1 MNELTKIE
9 SPTTALAI
17 VKKSLPIFF
26 FEDEKNK
33 EKFVSACAIDLY
45 QRSEDYVKN
54 GINYEDVLLCHY
66 RASQQGLNY
75 LNGDY
80 TVVKFGGKNPKPVV
94 FTSYQKQR
102 KDILDSPNVA
112 EFYPNIIWRG
122 ATVQQRD
129 LLQWDIVNVPHVG
142 NKYDQNG
149 FLNFADILGFEFV
162 LVRADGKKY
171 NYFATVKEIVLE
183 VGKDEK
189 MLFMYKGRSG
199 ETMWFKFVMR
209 KLLKWLPFSVGQ
221 SKDWSEVQPRDA
233 SPVGDIADVP
243 FEEIGGV
250 NLLQPEPQPQQQ
262 QQPQTMTQPQPQ
274 PQQQPATAQPQ
285 PQPQPQQAAP
295 VQPQPQQ
302 PQQTEKRW
310 LNIDSEEWRGVLA
323 SIATGQVKSV
333 ADVRKTYAVSKAVEL
348 EIQKYL

>member
-1 MNELTKIE
+1 MNELQKIE

-17 VKKSLPIFF
+17 VKKSMPIFY
-26 FEDEKNK
+26 FENPENEK
-33 EKFVSACAIDLY
+33 KFVSACAIDLY
-45 QRSEDYVKN
+45 QRSEDYMKN
-54 GINYEDVLLCHY
+54 GISYEDVMMCHY

-102 KDILDSPNVA
+102 QDILDSPNVA

-122 ATVQQRD
+122 STVQQRD
-129 LLQWDIVNVPHVG
+129 LLQWDINNAPHVG
-142 NKYDQNG
+142 PKYDQNG
-149 FLNFADILGFEFV
+149 YLNFADIMGFEFV
-162 LVRADGKKY
+162 LVRADGKRY
-171 NYFATVKEIVLE
+171 NYFASVNEIVLE

-189 MLFMYKGRSG
+189 MLFMYKGRNG
-199 ETMWFKFVMR
+199 ESMWYKFVMR

-221 SKDWSEVQPRDA
+221 SKDWREVQPRDD
-233 SPVGDIADVP
+233 SPVGEVCDIP
-243 FEEIGGV
+243 FEEVGGV
-250 NLLQPEPQPQQQ
+250 NLLQPNQ
-262 QQPQTMTQPQPQ
+262 Q
-274 PQQQPATAQPQ
+274 PQQQPAQAQ

-302 PQQTEKRW
+302 PEKKW
-310 LNIDSEEWRGVLA
+310 LNIDSEDWRGVMA

-333 ADVRKTYAVSKAVEL
+333 ADVRKIYAVSKAVEAEL
-348 EIQKYL
+348 QKYL